1 MRILAKYHFFLF
13 MRIQI
18 VDAVPHF
25 FFQEFILQC
34 DQNSDRNS
42 AQIISRILGVIADFR
57 LSNLN
62 QE

>member
-1 MRILAKYHFFLF
+1 MG
-13 MRIQI
+13 IQI

-25 FFQEFILQC
+25 FQEFISQS

-42 AQIISRILGVIADFR
+42 AHIISRILGVIADFR